1 MKIIAGSNSKEIA
14 HKVASLLYE
23 RCVPVTMLK
32 FNDGELE
39 PTIEESIRNEQIF
52 IIQSTNSP
60 AENIMELLLL
70 IDACKRASA
79 KQINIIIPYFGY
91 GRQDR
96 QDDKRKSVGSK
107 LIIDIIEKACTPVP
121 GRIATFDLHTMQTQ
135 AYSNF
140 PFEHL
145 HSHTIFREFLINLKK
160 NNLVIASPDV
170 GGIKRAKLFLKYRPD
185 AEMVMID
192 KVRSGPNKVKS
203 FTLIGEVKDKDVL
216 IVDDMIDTGGTLF
229 GASDYLT
236 ENGARS
242 VRAVVTHPLFLTHPE
257 SSIKKILKNFDKSSL
272 KELITSDTILH
283 SDIIKNKN
291 IKVFSTA
298 PLIAEFIRRIITG
311 DSISAINSVD

>member
-1 MKIIAGSNSKEIA
+1 MKIIAGSNSLELG
-14 HKVASLLYE
+14 HKVAGLLYE
-23 RCVPVTMLK
+23 KCVPVTTLR
-32 FNDGELE
+32 FNDGEIE
-39 PTIEESIRNEQIF
+39 PTIEQSIRNEKVF

-60 AENIMELLLL
+60 ADNIMELLLL

-79 KQINIIIPYFGY
+79 QQINIIIPYFGY

-107 LIIDIIEKACTPVP
+107 LMIDLIEKACTPVP

-145 HSHTIFREFLINLKK
+145 HSHTIFREHLINWKR
-160 NNLVIASPDV
+160 NSLVIASPDV

-185 AEMVMID
+185 AELVMID

-203 FTLIGEVKDKDVL
+203 FTLIGDVQDKDVL
-216 IVDDMIDTGGTLF
+216 IVDDLIDTGGTLF
-229 GASDYLT
+229 GASDYLMQ
-236 ENGARS
+236 NGARS
-242 VRAVVTHPLFLTHPE
+242 VRAVVTHPLFVTHPE
-257 SSIKKILKNFDKSSL
+257 SSIKKILKNLDKSSL

-283 SDIIKNKN
+283 SDAIKHKK

-298 PLIAEFIRRIITG
+298 TLIAEFIRRIISG
-311 DSISAINSVD
+311 DSISAINSID